1 MQRSSKSGFTLV
13 EMLVVIGI
21 IGVLASL
28 LLPVLARSKGKANRL
43 KCVNNLSQIGKAFIS
58 FSTNFDGRLPWQLT
72 DGDLKEQFA
81 NQYVKKLGVIYAAP
95 ALKQEL
101 DQPSILLSPCDPE
114 RAAAMEQLESNWSQI
129 DVKKGRSLPE
139 NALSYLLVEGADVG
153 RPTTV
158 MALVRNFFPCDLQEG
173 RWVGTDE
180 DHPNAVA
187 GLNSSQGQVVMADG
201 SAHQSTDSDFGF
213 TGVGTKAHMET
224 SGGVTEGPASTK
236 LIGCFGGCDGGKEG
250 GEGGGHQGGIH
261 GLLATYISRDGFS
274 TQRIDNT
281 LDMPWGNN
289 NRHAPIHSP
298 TPQFHRVIPYNLPF
312 PGSTPDSAAP
322 LQSAKWEGQIQAQ
335 YSEDYTFHANVDNV
349 VDIYLDGQLILH
361 RSAYRWHPTWVSV
374 PSKPIPMKAGQWVD
388 IEVRYREL
396 RSWPIG
402 NSQASH
408 MQIHWSSAS
417 IKRGAIPCKNMRP
430 PLNFGQ

>member
-1 MQRSSKSGFTLV
+1 
-13 EMLVVIGI
+13 MLVVIGI
-21 IGVLASL
+21 IGILASL
-28 LLPVLARSKGKANRL
+28 LLPVLARSKGKANRI

-72 DGDLKEQFA
+72 DDHLKEQFA

-101 DQPSILLSPCDPE
+101 DQPTILLSPCDPE

-129 DVKKGRSLPE
+129 DVKQGRSIPE
-139 NALSYLLVEGADVG
+139 NALSYLVVEGADVA

-173 RWVGTDE
+173 RWVGSDE

-213 TGVGTKAHMET
+213 AGVGTKAHIET
-224 SGGVTEGPASTK
+224 SGGVTTGPASTK

-261 GLLATYISRDGFS
+261 GLLATYYTGRNWDGISA
-274 TQRIDNT
+274 QRIDNT
-281 LDMPWGNN
+281 LDLPWGQN
-289 NRHAPIHSP
+289 NRDALRDSP
-298 TPQFHRVIPYNLPF
+298 TPQFHPVTPYNVPL
-312 PGSTPDSAAP
+312 PGSGPNTPRP
-322 LQSAKWEGQIQAQ
+322 LKTAKWQGQIQVQ
-335 YSEDYTFHANVDNV
+335 YSEDYTFHANVDNE
-349 VDIYLDGQLILH
+349 IWIFLDGQLILH
-361 RSAYRWHPTWVSV
+361 RGALGGVPCWVTV
-374 PSKPIPMKAGQWVD
+374 VSKPIPMKAGQWVD
-388 IEVRYREL
+388 IEVRYKEWHANW
-396 RSWPIG
+396 SA
-402 NSQASH
+402 QYSH
-408 MQIHWSSAS
+408 MQVHWSSAS